1 MELDPSNQLEFE
13 EIKDALFSEMYK
25 ELDAK
30 DFKEL
35 FKHGFVFG
43 SAVFGD
49 KKTAKDYDIAV
60 YFESRSFIQD
70 LLDEKKIIYTNGYNS
85 DDYFGCFYG
94 KCRGVVVNILDFYT
108 KERFEKYMKAT
119 EIMTYLYKHDGFKSR
134 MNDKRFRVRLFEFFV
149 DEL

>member
-1 MELDPSNQLEFE
+1 MMELDHIDFE
-13 EIKDALFSEMYK
+13 LLKDMLFSEFYK
-25 ELDAK
+25 DLDAK

-35 FKHGFVFG
+35 FKHGFAFG

-49 KKTAKDYDIAV
+49 KKTAKDFDIAV

-70 LLDEKKIIYTNGYNS
+70 LMDEKKIIYTKGYNS

-94 KCRGVVVNILDFYT
+94 KCRGVVVNILDFHSEMMFKQY
-108 KERFEKYMKAT
+108 KKAT

>member
-1 MELDPSNQLEFE
+1 MELDHIDFE
-13 EIKDALFSEMYK
+13 LLKDMLFSEFYK
-25 ELDAK
+25 DLDAK

-35 FKHGFVFG
+35 FKHGFAFG

-49 KKTAKDYDIAV
+49 KKTAKDFDIAV

-70 LLDEKKIIYTNGYNS
+70 LMDEKKIIYTNGYNS

-94 KCRGVVVNILDFYT
+94 KCRGVVVNILDFHSEMMFKQY
-108 KERFEKYMKAT
+108 KKAT

>member
-1 MELDPSNQLEFE
+1 MELDHIDFE
-13 EIKDALFSEMYK
+13 LLKDMLFSEFYK
-25 ELDAK
+25 DLDAK

-35 FKHGFVFG
+35 FKHGFAFG

-49 KKTAKDYDIAV
+49 KKTAKDFDIAV
-60 YFESRSFIQD
+60 YFESRSFIQE
-70 LLDEKKIIYTNGYNS
+70 LLDEKKIIYTKGYNI

-94 KCRGVVVNILDFYT
+94 KCRGVVVNILDFHSEMMFKQY
-108 KERFEKYMKAT
+108 KKAT

>member
-1 MELDPSNQLEFE
+1 MKTDKEELEKLLNSGLKE
-13 EIKDALFSEMYK
+13 ELSVDDLKEMT
-25 ELDAK
+25 
-30 DFKEL
+30 
-35 FKHGFVFG
+35 KHGFAFG

-60 YFESRSFIQD
+60 YFESRSFIQG

-108 KERFEKYMKAT
+108 KERFEQYKKAT
-119 EIMTYLYKHDGFKSR
+119 EMMKYLYKNNEIKPR